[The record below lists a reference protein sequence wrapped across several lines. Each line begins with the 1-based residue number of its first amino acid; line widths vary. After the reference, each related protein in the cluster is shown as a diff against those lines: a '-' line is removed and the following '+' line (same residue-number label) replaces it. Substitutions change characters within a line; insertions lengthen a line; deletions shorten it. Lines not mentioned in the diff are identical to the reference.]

1 MSRATRLM
9 GLILGAREPS
19 RAVALIDTG
28 AGLLAVSVVSLGI
41 GLPRAR

>member
-9 GLILGAREPS
+9 AGRILVLVPTIELG
-19 RAVALIDTG
+19 G

-41 GLPRAR
+41 GLRRAR